1 MSYIDNE
8 LASTL
13 NTTPLDVK
21 KVMNYLQLGANP
33 NLTNDKGIPLLFLL
47 IYAKAS
53 EEMLTLIEKY
63 KVNVSLVHPETKM
76 TVLQTIFFCKKE
88 INFTLTHDCLR
99 RLLAAGENPNT
110 HRTDGEPILHSL
122 MLLKDPFHLNW
133 AIEIMVDKYKADINI
148 RDQKTGKTVLEKML
162 DNPNISL
169 DTCMKMVRH
178 GACPTSEDSSGNSL
192 LSKLVDQDK
201 MKEAEEL
208 VRIINSYEASLATPS
223 APMLYPQLSPAP
235 LAAQSQAGAPI
246 QSLTKEQ
253 RFIEKGH
260 ELFKLLTNAR
270 MTKDT
275 AGRLARNWTYQGHTY
290 TSNNKEMVIAYI
302 QSLPPKEQLEAL
314 KLALNKGSVYYCNY
328 CNYSPLSTTNAT
340 PLYAFFATQRSSW
353 SQPSHQTGSFK
364 QLFEMHD
371 KLWLN
376 EAYAKETRNE
386 APEAPE
392 FPIINREALAKYIA
406 SLSQPHYEIMIDM
419 MSNKKSLDKNN
430 INRSFTY
437 KASDNKY
444 YTHQIYNEEFI
455 RRAHEN
461 SSKNVSATINLDAT
475 KESVINTIRNL
486 PKDQKKL
493 ALDQALTRGTEYYN
507 FFNTQRGI
515 FAPSMDRG
523 SFKVLAQMKDALVL
537 DDISNASTSHP

>member
-110 HRTDGEPILHSL
+110 HKIDGEPILHSL
-122 MLLKDPFHLNW
+122 MLLKDPFHLHW

-178 GACPTSEDSSGNSL
+178 GACPTSKDSSGNSL

-208 VRIINSYEASLATPS
+208 NQKINGYEASLATPS
-223 APMLYPQLSPAP
+223 APMLYPQLSPAT
-235 LAAQSQAGAPI
+235 LAAQSQARAPI

-253 RFIEKGH
+253 RFIEKGR
-260 ELFKLLTNAR
+260 ELFMLLTHAE

-302 QSLPPKEQLEAL
+302 QSLPPEEQLEAL
-314 KLALNKGSVYYCNY
+314 KLALNKGSVYYCN
-328 CNYSPLSTTNAT
+328 NSPISTKDAT
-340 PLYAFFATQRSSW
+340 SLYTFFATQRSSW
-353 SQPSHQTGSFK
+353 SKPSQKTGSFK

-376 EAYAKETRNE
+376 EAYTKEARNE
-386 APEAPE
+386 VPEAPE
-392 FPIINREALAKYIA
+392 FPIMNQEALAKYIA
-406 SLSQPHYEIMIDM
+406 SLSTPHFKIMIDM
-419 MSNKKSLDKNN
+419 MSNTKSQDKNN

-437 KASDNKY
+437 KASNNKF
-444 YTHQIYNEEFI
+444 YTHEIYNEEFI

-461 SSKNVSATINLDAT
+461 SLKNVSATIKLDTT

-486 PKDQKKL
+486 PRDQKKL

-537 DDISNASTSHP
+537 EDISNASTSHP